1 MDNEETA
8 VSPLLAKLREEK
20 AELTARIAATEDGNE
35 IWHLTRSIVTL
46 TERIED
52 VEKGTPTCRHCG
64 SKHIVAWYLV
74 DERQGLIIERAED
87 GSLEYDYDGD
97 TSSGE
102 PGADY
107 EYRCRGCETVT
118 RSLEYLVGDTDED
131 EPDDPTIEVLR
142 KSCGYSPDEEGSVD
156 ALIAYKDALED
167 AYTSL
172 LSKAR
177 S

>member
-20 AELTARIAATEDGNE
+20 AELTARI
-35 IWHLTRSIVTL
+35 
-46 TERIED
+46 
-52 VEKGTPTCRHCG
+52 TPTCRNCG

-107 EYRCRGCETVT
+107 EYRCRGCDTVA
-118 RSLEYLVGDTDED
+118 RSLEYLVGDTDVD
-131 EPDDPTIEVLR
+131 GEPEPAPWAVEFAGDLYGPL
-142 KSCGYSPDEEGSVD
+142 PDEEACY
-156 ALIAYKDALED
+156 ALAAKLSREPNDWTPRQLRRFED
-167 AYTSL
+167 ETEAQS
-172 LSKAR
+172 
-177 S
+177 

>member
-1 MDNEETA
+1 MANDE
-8 VSPLLAKLREEK
+8 LLAKLRAEK
-20 AELTARIAATEDGNE
+20 AELSAKVAETDDGNE
-35 IWHLTRSIVTL
+35 IWHLTQSIVGL
-46 TERIED
+46 AERIED
-52 VEKGTPTCRHCG
+52 VEKGTPTCRFCG
-64 SKHIVAWYLV
+64 SKAIVAWYLV

-102 PGADY
+102 PGSDY
-107 EYRCRGCETVT
+107 EYRCRGCDTT
-118 RSLEYLVGDTDED
+118 ARSLEYLVGDTDED
-131 EPDDPTIEVLR
+131 EPDDPTIEELR
-142 KSCGYSPDEEGSVD
+142 ESCGYSPDEEGSVD

-172 LSKAR
+172 RSKAR